1 MSQGYEE
8 YGDEREYADEEYE
21 EAGGLDEAGMDTG
34 FYNKVDGFLSRPSP
48 AVLAGMSSGKG
59 GGKSGKKTKVG
70 AGQSSAGAASSK
82 KGAGNGQNPSSSS
95 RVCAPAERAA
105 APSSSQ
111 QPQLAGGGGGG
122 GVRKPKNTVKS
133 RLNLGLK
140 PKPSSRPLDK
150 ELLEEAFMYVYV
162 QCHASPV
169 SRRTPP
175 SMHHSPANPKP

>member
-21 EAGGLDEAGMDTG
+21 EAGDLDEAGMDTG
-34 FYNKVDGFLSRPSP
+34 FYNQVDGFLSRPSP

-59 GGKSGKKTKVG
+59 GGKSGSKKTKVG
-70 AGQSSAGAASSK
+70 LGKSSAGVASGK

-95 RVCAPAERAA
+95 CVRASDDRAAAAA

-122 GVRKPKNTVKS
+122 RKPKNTAKS

-162 QCHASPV
+162 Q
-169 SRRTPP
+169 
-175 SMHHSPANPKP
+175 